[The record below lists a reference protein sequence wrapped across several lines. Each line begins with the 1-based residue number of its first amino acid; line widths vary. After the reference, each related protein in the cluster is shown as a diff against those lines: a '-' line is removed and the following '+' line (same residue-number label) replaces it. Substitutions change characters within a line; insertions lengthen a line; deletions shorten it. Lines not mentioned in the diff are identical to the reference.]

1 MAPTVIRLLATLT
14 LVVAVADSASAQT
27 VKTFP
32 PPVRITWTPEGCRLV
47 GTPAPAIASSAA
59 WRTLHADLLGT
70 DEVSVAYAPAFHADW
85 VAEPNTWNP
94 TGPVFD
100 SAGNLYFVPWRSY
113 ENVILISLNASDG
126 SRRWAIPNSTSAPA
140 GSGTPLV
147 LADPDQ
153 PGAEIVYV
161 GVYDHAVAVRT
172 DGRVVWDVPTGLV
185 GTEGVFGV
193 NYVPSADA
201 IVGVT
206 RDGFLYA
213 LDRRTG
219 APLLAAPYQFPG
231 EVSPPGP
238 PLTAPP
244 AVQACAEAELRTRA
258 DVGTATIAQ
267 IVGVLLGNG
276 SEVANYLSVDPATG
290 RLWVA
295 ATAPDAEDGT
305 VDGVSTLGAL
315 YGLDLVPAGG
325 GTYMLTEACHRS
337 FVGGSASTPGLRKDG
352 SRVYVGD
359 NIGNLIAINTAD
371 CSDAWTLPVGDQIFG
386 SIAVASDNG
395 EVYAA
400 RASGILQVFDEGTT
414 GVPGWTGSL
423 DVYDLAPGQQVFNLQ
438 LAGIGAN
445 GISFH
450 AGPGVKIGTT
460 ILPFQTGVGLLDRET
475 GTVRWFADGL
485 DESVAVMS
493 TGPDGA
499 VYLGNSPLRR
509 LFARCLSLTT
519 LPTVGGI
526 RKFAPERLD
535 LLLRD
540 AACAAGDRARNAM
553 RHRRL
558 CPDSAAADRVQLQ
571 ELHAQSRAAAAQA
584 ALDGDLTAK
593 EQRQTAR
600 LLNLAE
606 ARLANGKLPVAR
618 FRSLCRILETTRGG

>member
-1 MAPTVIRLLATLT
+1 MSRLLGTLP
-14 LVVAVADSASAQT
+14 LLAALAASASAQT

-32 PPVRITWTPEGCRLV
+32 PPVRTAWTPEGCRLA
-47 GTPAPAIASSAA
+47 GTTTPALASSAA
-59 WRTLHADLLGT
+59 WRTLHSDLLGT

-85 VAEPNTWNP
+85 VAEADTWNP

-100 SAGNLYFVPWRSY
+100 SAGNLYFVPWRPY
-113 ENVILISLNASDG
+113 EHVILISLDPRDG
-126 SRRWAIPNSTSAPA
+126 SRRWAIPNSTAASV

-147 LADPDQ
+147 LADPDH

-161 GVYDHAVAVRT
+161 GVYDHAIAVRT
-172 DGRVVWDVPTGLV
+172 DGTIVWDMPTGLV
-185 GTEGVFGV
+185 GDQGVFGI

-201 IVGVT
+201 LVGLT
-206 RDGFLYA
+206 RDGFVYA

-219 APLLAAPYQFPG
+219 TPLLSAPYQLPG
-231 EVSPPGP
+231 EPSPPGP
-238 PLTAPP
+238 PLAASP
-244 AVQACAEAELRTRA
+244 AVQACAETELRTLA
-258 DVGTATIAQ
+258 DAGTATIAQ
-267 IVGVLLGNG
+267 IVDVLLGNG
-276 SEVANYLSVDPATG
+276 SEVANYFSVDPATG

-305 VDGVSTLGAL
+305 VDGVSSLGAL
-315 YGLDLVPAGG
+315 YGLDLVPAAG
-325 GTYMLTEACHRS
+325 GTYTVSEACHRS

-352 SRVYVGD
+352 TRVYVGD
-359 NIGNLIAINTAD
+359 NVGNLIAIDTAD
-371 CSDAWTLPVGDQIFG
+371 CHDAWTLAVGDQIFG

-395 EVYAA
+395 EIYAA
-400 RASGILQVFDEGTT
+400 RASGILQVFDQGTM

-423 DVYDLAPGQQVFNLQ
+423 DVYDLGPGQQVFNLQ

-450 AGPGVKIGTT
+450 AGPGIKVGTT
-460 ILPFQTGVGLLDRET
+460 ILPYRTGVGLLDRGT
-475 GTVRWFADGL
+475 GAVRWFADGL

-519 LPTVGGI
+519 LPAVGGI

-540 AACAAGDRARNAM
+540 AVCAAEDRARNAT
-553 RHRRL
+553 RNRRS
-558 CPDSAAADRVQLQ
+558 CPGSAEADRVQLQ
-571 ELHAQSRAAAAQA
+571 ELLAQSRNAAARA
-584 ALDGDLTAK
+584 ALDGDLTAN
-593 EQRQTAR
+593 EQTQTSRR
-600 LLNLAE
+600 LGRAE
-606 ARLANGKLPVAR
+606 RRLAQGKLPIVP
-618 FRSLCRILETTRGG
+618 FRALCRLLDRTRGG